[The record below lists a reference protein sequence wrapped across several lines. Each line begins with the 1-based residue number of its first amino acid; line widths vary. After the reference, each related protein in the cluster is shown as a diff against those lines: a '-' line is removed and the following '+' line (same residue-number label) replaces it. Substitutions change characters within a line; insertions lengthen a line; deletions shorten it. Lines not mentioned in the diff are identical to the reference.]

1 MYFNCEF
8 IIITVL
14 IYFSSILKR
23 TVRNQPLQ
31 ISGQNW
37 WLRVGG
43 HSGHPDHGQNAK
55 TPKRRLRQLR
65 HKVSDCFDKRN
76 FNRR

>member
-1 MYFNCEF
+1 ML
-8 IIITVL
+8 L
-14 IYFSSILKR
+14 IYVFHFSSILKR
-23 TVRNQPLQ
+23 TMRNQPLQ

-43 HSGHPDHGQNAK
+43 HSSHPDYGQNAK

-65 HKVSDCFDKRN
+65 HKVSGFCDQRN